1 MPSLRRLLAVSAPSP
16 KRLGSPGR
24 LPGAV
29 RTLLLATAV
38 AAAEPLAAQT
48 SFSTVAGLN
57 RTSFSGPG
65 SAGASARSGFLIGAA
80 AETPVTRALS
90 IRPELHVSMK
100 GARVLSWLGT
110 RGYGNFSLVYAQAS
124 LLGQIGTPPGSTV
137 RPLFYGGMSVG
148 VALACSLAERDCRDL
163 DGFERQSADV
173 SIVWGGEVEFSR
185 AAVGIRYESGLWSVN
200 AQAPNA
206 LNNAVWSV
214 TARWVVL
221 RRSRRPAE
229 ARSAAGRS

>member
-1 MPSLRRLLAVSAPSP
+1 MQSLRRLRAAAAAAASRRRGHGWPFAGLRAF
-16 KRLGSPGR
+16 
-24 LPGAV
+24 
-29 RTLLLATAV
+29 LLATAV

-48 SFSTVAGLN
+48 SFSAVAGLN

-65 SAGASARSGFLIGAA
+65 SAGASARSGFLIGAV

-124 LLGQIGTPPGSTV
+124 LLGQVGTPSSATV

-163 DGFERQSADV
+163 DGFDRQSADV
-173 SIVWGGEVEFSR
+173 SIVWGGEVQFSR

-221 RRSRRPAE
+221 RRPPR
-229 ARSAAGRS
+229 